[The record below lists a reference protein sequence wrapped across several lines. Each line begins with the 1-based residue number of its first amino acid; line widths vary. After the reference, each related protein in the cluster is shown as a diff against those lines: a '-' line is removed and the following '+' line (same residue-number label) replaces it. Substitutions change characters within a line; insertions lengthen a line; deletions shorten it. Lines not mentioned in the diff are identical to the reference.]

1 MVYHRSVLVFQT
13 CVRKIRHSTHVAICT
28 SVIPEQIVET
38 RSPTSDTCH
47 KLIGLLK
54 EVRFSGSYALLSN
67 VFFPVK
73 LNSLRSGFMYE
84 NSIASLNNSKT
95 SEEKARPYDALL
107 SVKTPTRSR
116 YLWVNFTE
124 TKKVSF
130 CGLQHVS
137 QTGNT

>member
-1 MVYHRSVLVFQT
+1 MVNHRSVLAFQT

-54 EVRFSGSYALLSN
+54 EVRFSGSYALLST
-67 VFFPVK
+67 FFPVK

-84 NSIASLNNSKT
+84 NTFCFLVENSIASLNNSKT
-95 SEEKARPYDALL
+95 SEDALL
-107 SVKTPTRSR
+107 
-116 YLWVNFTE
+116 
-124 TKKVSF
+124 
-130 CGLQHVS
+130 
-137 QTGNT
+137 